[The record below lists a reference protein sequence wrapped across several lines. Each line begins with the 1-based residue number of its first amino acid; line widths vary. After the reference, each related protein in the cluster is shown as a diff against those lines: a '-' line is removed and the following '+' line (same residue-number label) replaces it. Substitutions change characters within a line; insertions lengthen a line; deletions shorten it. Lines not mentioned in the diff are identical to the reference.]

1 MKLVWVASVVGA
13 LGTSGCASS
22 EPVPR
27 EQTSAGPTDD
37 DDDVATS
44 GVPEPTSTTEGPT
57 TDPTTAATD
66 ETDGPSTTPTA
77 GPGEGSTGSDE
88 STGAPP
94 TDCAGATSNITQNG
108 EVLAS
113 SVFDSLFGPA
123 YEADLAIDGD
133 VATSWFSAGPSED
146 GVESTFEWYTQ
157 FDHCIDGIA
166 LISNSMHANPDFHE
180 GFGFEAATVEIVDQS
195 GSVVFEE
202 DLDLSGTPDPDIV
215 LDAGGVLGNQIR
227 LRFREH
233 ESEDCGGFAELAID
247 GRTQR

>member
-1 MKLVWVASVVGA
+1 M
-13 LGTSGCASS
+13 
-22 EPVPR
+22 
-27 EQTSAGPTDD
+27 GPTDD
-37 DDDVATS
+37 DDNGTS
-44 GVPEPTSTTEGPT
+44 GTSDAASTSTDPTSNPT
-57 TDPTTAATD
+57 TDPSTDPTT
-66 ETDGPSTTPTA
+66 GPSTDPTTDPSA
-77 GPGEGSTGSDE
+77 GSTSATGDE
-88 STGAPP
+88 STGEPP
-94 TDCAGATSNITQNG
+94 AGCAGDTVNITQNG

-113 SVFDSLFGPA
+113 SVFDSLLGPA
-123 YEADLAIDGD
+123 YEADLSIDGD
-133 VATSWFSAGPSED
+133 VATSWFSAGPSKD

-166 LISNSMHANPDFHE
+166 IVSNSMHANTDFRE

-215 LDAGGVLGNQIR
+215 LDTGGALGNQVRI
-227 LRFREH
+227 RFREH